1 MVRIRRCWAPSPK
14 RPTVCNGY
22 EREFVYVYGAVSP
35 TEGELDWMTCRQM
48 NTERMTA
55 FLAQVSSAHATEF
68 MMMMLDGASSHVSK
82 DLVIPENIRLLPL
95 PPHAPELNPQE
106 RVWDRYAKKNFLTAC
121 FMISPA
127 WPASW
132 KRGCPGSPP
141 TTKVYVV
148 SLTGLELS
156 C

>member
-1 MVRIRRCWAPSPK
+1 M
-14 RPTVCNGY
+14 CNGY

-35 TEGELDWMTCRQM
+35 TEGELDWMTCRHM

-55 FLAQVSSAHATEF
+55 FLAQVSSAHATAF

-95 PPHAPELNPQE
+95 PPYGPELNSQE
-106 RVWDRYAKKNFLTAC
+106 HVWDRYAKKNFLTAC
-121 FMISPA
+121 LMISPA
-127 WPASW
+127 WSASW

-141 TTKVYVV
+141 KPKVCVV
-148 SLTGLELS
+148 SLLGLGLHLLVS
-156 C
+156 T

>member
-1 MVRIRRCWAPSPK
+1 M
-14 RPTVCNGY
+14 CNGY

-55 FLAQVSSAHATEF
+55 FLAQVSSAHETEF

-95 PPHAPELNPQE
+95 PPYGPELNSQE
-106 RVWDRYAKKNFLTAC
+106 HVWDRYAKKFPNRVFHDLPSVARQLEAGLPRLAANTEGLRSLTA
-121 FMISPA
+121 
-127 WPASW
+127 WPWIAF
-132 KRGCPGSPP
+132 
-141 TTKVYVV
+141 T
-148 SLTGLELS
+148 SLDLKAH
-156 C
+156 